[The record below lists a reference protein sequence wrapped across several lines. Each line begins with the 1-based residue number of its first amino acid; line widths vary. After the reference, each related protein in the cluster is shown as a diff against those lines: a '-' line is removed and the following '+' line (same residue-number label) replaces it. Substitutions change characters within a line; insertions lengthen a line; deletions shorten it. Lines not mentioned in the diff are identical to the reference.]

1 MSAMASELENELKV
15 ESPEERHRLL
25 TTMDAVEWAKEFVR
39 LLKAGTFKEGVDE
52 DLMRSWFACAIMTG
66 YDHGARH
73 AEARLLGTKE
83 EPCTIDELRGRAIE
97 HALRLY
103 DGNKSQAAQHLGI
116 DRRTLYR
123 QCARRTQPE
132 AAEQVSECTAP
143 DTQ

>member
-1 MSAMASELENELKV
+1 MSDAEQTAEVDRN
-15 ESPEERHRLL
+15 RLL
-25 TTMDAVEWAKEFVR
+25 STMDAMEWAKEFVR
-39 LLKAGTFKEGVDE
+39 LLEAGTFKEGVNV
-52 DLMRSWFACAIMTG
+52 DLMLGWFASSIMTG

-123 QCARRTQPE
+123 QFAKRTQPE
-132 AAEQVSECTAP
+132 VSEQVSECTAP